1 MLHPLT
7 IQQVSNFRHA
17 CSFEQVFG
25 SKIQNAL
32 DTYGL
37 DDPIHRF
44 WLCTDESSSPCAALF
59 LNVDVLIISNLEHT
73 SPKDILT
80 VLDAH
85 PVHEIDCSWELCQK
99 LHSLK
104 GGYTD
109 SSYYMVYQGP
119 VIFDHFPNIAP
130 AQLPEVFRVL
140 QESHEY
146 YRTHLQYDIWAADLT
161 SRIAKGFT
169 QVYQLEQDGKAVGT
183 GSIFSQD
190 DSCGVLAAIAV
201 VPEYRHRGLGTYI
214 SRFLVSQIQ
223 KMNKTPRLI
232 SGYDEVAELYK
243 KINFVPC
250 GRWGELYLD

>member
-7 IQQVSNFRHA
+7 LQLFPDFRKA
-17 CSFEQVFG
+17 CHFEQVFG

-37 DDPIHRF
+37 EDPLHRF
-44 WLCTDESSSPCAALF
+44 WLCTDETGAPCAAFF
-59 LNVDVLIISNLEHT
+59 LNVDVLIISALEHT
-73 SPKDILT
+73 APQDVIT

-85 PVHEIDCSWELCQK
+85 PVHEIDCDWVLCEQ
-99 LHSLK
+99 LHALK

-109 SSYYMVYQGP
+109 SSYYMVYNGP
-119 VIFDHFPNIAP
+119 AISQPFPDITP
-130 AQLPEVFRVL
+130 GQLPGVFRVL

-146 YRTHLQYDIWAADLT
+146 YRTHLQYDIWATDLN
-161 SRIAKGFT
+161 SRISKGFT
-169 QVYQLEQDGKAVGT
+169 QVYQLERDGKIVGT

-201 VPEYRHRGLGTYI
+201 VPEYRHQGLGSHI
-214 SRFLVSQIQ
+214 SRFLVSKIQ
-223 KMNKTPRLI
+223 AMGKTPRLI

-243 KINFVPC
+243 KIDFVPC